1 MSRLQIIMGICKS
14 KANQTGNDV
23 KNMTKSEARKLNQ
36 NAKADLK
43 TKTKNIA
50 DKVTDKV
57 VDKEKLVGNEIKD
70 GLNVEKQVDKVTQ
83 DVKDA
88 GKDKAIQLATNN
100 STAQQMLKEELIN
113 PTNFSDMTDVK
124 ETSFRH
130 SNNWLAKMNNDVMKT
145 METRLK

>member
-1 MSRLQIIMGICKS
+1 MGICKS

-50 DKVTDKV
+50 NKVT
-57 VDKEKLVGNEIKD
+57 DKEKLVGNEIKD

-145 METRLK
+145 MESRLK

>member
-50 DKVTDKV
+50 NKVT
-57 VDKEKLVGNEIKD
+57 DKEKLVGNEIKD